1 MAKSVKVKLTP
12 WRLEIYRA
20 VRTVRAVLAT
30 RSTGVAG
37 LVKRFLE
44 LAGSS
49 VGLGSFEC
57 RTFGLIH
64 QKCVGGPS
72 SQIAITWP
80 FTLCFGWTE
89 VIRWRIISIGIGDSK
104 LAPAPKKNK
113 FDINSIFLHFPP
125 KKGKNHQEIGHH
137 IVFFTTPKNGNT
149 RHNFHRCVFSIHHTK
164 PWVRSASHT
173 PRNQRFTQALEPMA
187 RWHFM
192 GNSIVWP
199 RAFYDIRI
207 LGIPSIQPSRTW
219 HTMHFNRFRP
229 VAIHIKAFQRSDRL
243 TAMVN
248 SITHPL
254 ETNAEASMKSL
265 KAETTK
271 RWATYYSRGMSLQ
284 TKKKEIRVH
293 LQENFVFPYIFFPFT
308 VIAVA
313 HQQNLPKN
321 SLFTSGWAND
331 KQQRYQFCVT
341 PSGSLTK
348 RSSGSSV
355 SLESLEKRK
364 IYLKVENWNA
374 PCSSNW

>member
-1 MAKSVKVKLTP
+1 MCWWSLLANSNRMAIYSLFWVNWSYPLTHHFHRN
-12 WRLEIYRA
+12 WRF
-20 VRTVRAVLAT
+20 
-30 RSTGVAG
+30 
-37 LVKRFLE
+37 KM
-44 LAGSS
+44 
-49 VGLGSFEC
+49 
-57 RTFGLIH
+57 
-64 QKCVGGPS
+64 
-72 SQIAITWP
+72 
-80 FTLCFGWTE
+80 
-89 VIRWRIISIGIGDSK
+89 
-104 LAPAPKKNK
+104 APAPEKNK

-187 RWHFM
+187 RWHVM

-293 LQENFVFPYIFFPFT
+293 LQENFVFPIFSFLSPW
-308 VIAVA
+308 
-313 HQQNLPKN
+313 LPLHIN
-321 SLFTSGWAND
+321 RTFRRILCLHRAEQMTS
-331 KQQRYQFCVT
+331 
-341 PSGSLTK
+341 
-348 RSSGSSV
+348 SSGTNSV
-355 SLESLEKRK
+355 WRRRAVSQGGHLAVLCHWSHWRNGKYIWKWRTEMLLAAQIDNNIETLKSHHFEIQFGPLSPPEPLSAPSMGSNWTVHK
-364 IYLKVENWNA
+364 IY
-374 PCSSNW
+374 